1 MKYKAGN
8 FMKTVYIAAMI
19 IVAVLLPILL
29 SVYVNVIV
37 GILCTCAVSGIL
49 FCEVFYLLI
58 KFINMNKKKILFIDL
73 DGTLIHTASGKTF
86 PEGIWDMVFD
96 FEVLDKIKEYGFK
109 AICIITN
116 QGGIEK
122 GFVDGIHWV
131 NKIEYICSCI
141 EEYTG
146 IRCDFEFCPTN
157 DKNDP
162 HRKPN
167 KGMIDDYLNDP
178 LTRDFGSYDDCCL
191 MVGDASGLE
200 GQHSDDDKRCAE
212 NAGIDYMD
220 VTEFK
225 NHNYNEA

>member
-1 MKYKAGN
+1 M
-8 FMKTVYIAAMI
+8 
-19 IVAVLLPILL
+19 
-29 SVYVNVIV
+29 
-37 GILCTCAVSGIL
+37 
-49 FCEVFYLLI
+49 
-58 KFINMNKKKILFIDL
+58 KKKKVLFIDL
-73 DGTLIHTASGKTF
+73 DGTLIHTASGNPF
-86 PEGIWDMVFD
+86 PEGVWDMKFD

-116 QGGIEK
+116 QGGIEA

-191 MVGDASGLE
+191 VGDASGLE

>member
-1 MKYKAGN
+1 MIDIMKYKAGN

-86 PEGIWDMVFD
+86 PEGVWDMKFD

-116 QGGIEK
+116 QGGIETK
-122 GFVDGIHWV
+122 EM
-131 NKIEYICSCI
+131 KAY
-141 EEYTG
+141 
-146 IRCDFEFCPTN
+146 
-157 DKNDP
+157 
-162 HRKPN
+162 
-167 KGMIDDYLNDP
+167 
-178 LTRDFGSYDDCCL
+178 
-191 MVGDASGLE
+191 
-200 GQHSDDDKRCAE
+200 
-212 NAGIDYMD
+212 
-220 VTEFK
+220 
-225 NHNYNEA
+225 